1 MNENEMERRS
11 KRSKSMRLQF
21 GLTELTTHSK
31 IPRKDILQMV
41 QQRPQQIN
49 DVYLPHSQLLIFLWR
64 FRSKSIRLWIR
75 TDTILRFT
83 FFLDI
88 LFCSISFE
96 RLWFRLSSSA
106 QAHTHTP
113 YLKRIHCKIVLFYT
127 QNYENC
133 SRSFVGLVRLF
144 ANDRSRLNVI

>member
-41 QQRPQQIN
+41 KQRPQQIN

-75 TDTILRFT
+75 TDTIPRFT

-106 QAHTHTP
+106 QAHTHTH
-113 YLKRIHCKIVLFYT
+113 RIWSESTAKLFFFT
-127 QNYENC
+127 HKTTKTVAA
-133 SRSFVGLVRLF
+133 RSLGWF
-144 ANDRSRLNVI
+144 AYSPTIEADWT